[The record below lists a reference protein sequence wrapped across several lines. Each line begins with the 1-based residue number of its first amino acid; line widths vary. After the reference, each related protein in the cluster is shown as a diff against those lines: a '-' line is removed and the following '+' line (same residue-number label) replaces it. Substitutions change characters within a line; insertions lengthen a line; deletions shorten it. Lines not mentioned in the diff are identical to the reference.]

1 MNTEFLLLFIAFVIS
16 TCYNIFLLWYIQK
29 NIWKKEIRRNVRYN
43 TMKRKPKIVK
53 RVDVR
58 ATLLSIKIGESPEFT
73 EFQMSSNN
81 ASSIA
86 TNLKKKVGL
95 NSNLKL

>member
-1 MNTEFLLLFIAFVIS
+1 
-16 TCYNIFLLWYIQK
+16 
-29 NIWKKEIRRNVRYN
+29 
-43 TMKRKPKIVK
+43 MKRKPKIVK

-58 ATLLSIKIGESPEFT
+58 ATLLSIKIGERPEFT

-86 TNLKKKVGL
+86 TNLKKEGKAEFKFETISETRYGIIR
-95 NSNLKL
+95 LK